1 MRVLRA
7 DSSTGSTTLN
17 IQILEIAEIAQLGS
31 ALCRQKPDMLIVNP
45 ALLGMFSLQKIKSEA
60 GCLPMKCIALQYSVT
75 DSSTLKAY
83 DQTISIY
90 DTAEQIKEKLLQLHG
105 SEAGGKEHDA
115 LSAREREIVVCV
127 VKGMT
132 NKQIAE
138 KLCLSLHTVI
148 THRRNIAGKLQ
159 IHSPAGLTIYA
170 IVNKLVELS
179 EIKETISDS
188 DRITRPQTRT
198 FYVSAPESGQ
208 SCQKRDLPG
217 LRKVVLPFPARVVR
231 RTGLSLAPKKRTE
244 GKHT

>member
-1 MRVLRA
+1 MSTSMKIAVAEPSVIIRSGLLSVLGRL
-7 DSSTGSTTLN
+7 TTLN

-127 VKGMT
+127 VK
-132 NKQIAE
+132 QIAE

-188 DRITRPQTRT
+188 DQ
-198 FYVSAPESGQ
+198 
-208 SCQKRDLPG
+208 
-217 LRKVVLPFPARVVR
+217 
-231 RTGLSLAPKKRTE
+231 
-244 GKHT
+244 

>member
-1 MRVLRA
+1 MSTFLKIVLVEPSLILRSGMSYVLRRLTTF
-7 DSSTGSTTLN
+7 DVQVVETGETER
-17 IQILEIAEIAQLGS
+17 LEELIAEAAPDVLIINPSLTDEEMLRELQQKSLRLIAFQS
-31 ALCRQKPDMLIVNP
+31 ALADARLMQRFDAV
-45 ALLGMFSLQKIKSEA
+45 
-60 GCLPMKCIALQYSVT
+60 V
-75 DSSTLKAY
+75 
-83 DQTISIY
+83 SIY

-188 DRITRPQTRT
+188 DQ
-198 FYVSAPESGQ
+198 
-208 SCQKRDLPG
+208 
-217 LRKVVLPFPARVVR
+217 
-231 RTGLSLAPKKRTE
+231 
-244 GKHT
+244 

>member
-1 MRVLRA
+1 MSTSMKIAVAEPSVIIRSGLLSVLGRL
-7 DSSTGSTTLN
+7 TTLN

-90 DTAEQIKEKLLQLHG
+90 DTAEQIKEKLRSVCNSRDG
-105 SEAGGKEHDA
+105 EASQEL
-115 LSAREREIVVCV
+115 LSAREKEIIVGV
-127 VKGMT
+127 VKGLT

-138 KLCLSLHTVI
+138 RLFISAHTVI
-148 THRRNIAGKLQ
+148 THRRNIAAKLQ

-170 IVNKLVELS
+170 IVNKLVELNDV
-179 EIKETISDS
+179 KNTIYSNEE
-188 DRITRPQTRT
+188 Q
-198 FYVSAPESGQ
+198 
-208 SCQKRDLPG
+208 
-217 LRKVVLPFPARVVR
+217 
-231 RTGLSLAPKKRTE
+231 
-244 GKHT
+244 

>member
-1 MRVLRA
+1 MSTSMKIAVAEPSVIIRSGLLSVLGRL
-7 DSSTGSTTLN
+7 TTLN

-179 EIKETISDS
+179 EIKETISDY
-188 DRITRPQTRT
+188 DQ
-198 FYVSAPESGQ
+198 
-208 SCQKRDLPG
+208 
-217 LRKVVLPFPARVVR
+217 
-231 RTGLSLAPKKRTE
+231 
-244 GKHT
+244 

>member
-1 MRVLRA
+1 MSTSMKIAVAEPSVIIRSGLLSVLGRL
-7 DSSTGSTTLN
+7 TTLN

-90 DTAEQIKEKLLQLHG
+90 DTAEPIKEKLRSVCNSRDG
-105 SEAGGKEHDA
+105 EASQEL
-115 LSAREREIVVCV
+115 LSAREKEIIVGV
-127 VKGMT
+127 VKGLT

-138 KLCLSLHTVI
+138 RLFISAHTVI
-148 THRRNIAGKLQ
+148 THRRNIAAKLQ

-170 IVNKLVELS
+170 IVNKLVELNDV
-179 EIKETISDS
+179 KNTIYSNEE
-188 DRITRPQTRT
+188 Q
-198 FYVSAPESGQ
+198 
-208 SCQKRDLPG
+208 
-217 LRKVVLPFPARVVR
+217 
-231 RTGLSLAPKKRTE
+231 
-244 GKHT
+244 

>member
-1 MRVLRA
+1 MSTSMKIAVAEPSVIIRSGLLSVLGRL
-7 DSSTGSTTLN
+7 TTLN

-90 DTAEQIKEKLLQLHG
+90 DTAEQIKEKLRSVCNSRDG
-105 SEAGGKEHDA
+105 EASQEL
-115 LSAREREIVVCV
+115 LSAREKEIIVEV
-127 VKGMT
+127 VKGLT

-138 KLCLSLHTVI
+138 RLFISAHTVI
-148 THRRNIAGKLQ
+148 THRRNIAAKLQ

-170 IVNKLVELS
+170 IVNKLVELNDV
-179 EIKETISDS
+179 KNTIYSNEE
-188 DRITRPQTRT
+188 Q
-198 FYVSAPESGQ
+198 
-208 SCQKRDLPG
+208 
-217 LRKVVLPFPARVVR
+217 
-231 RTGLSLAPKKRTE
+231 
-244 GKHT
+244 

>member
-1 MRVLRA
+1 MSTFLKIVLVEPSLILRSGMSYVLRRLTTF
-7 DSSTGSTTLN
+7 DVQVVETGETE
-17 IQILEIAEIAQLGS
+17 QLEELIAEAAPDVLIINPSLTDEKMLRELQQKSLRLIAFQS
-31 ALCRQKPDMLIVNP
+31 ALADARLMQRFDAV
-45 ALLGMFSLQKIKSEA
+45 
-60 GCLPMKCIALQYSVT
+60 V
-75 DSSTLKAY
+75 
-83 DQTISIY
+83 SIY

-188 DRITRPQTRT
+188 DQ
-198 FYVSAPESGQ
+198 
-208 SCQKRDLPG
+208 
-217 LRKVVLPFPARVVR
+217 
-231 RTGLSLAPKKRTE
+231 
-244 GKHT
+244 

>member
-1 MRVLRA
+1 MSTFLKIVLVEPSLILRSGMSYVLRRLTTF
-7 DSSTGSTTLN
+7 DVQVVETGEPE
-17 IQILEIAEIAQLGS
+17 QLEELIAEAAPDVLIINPSLTDEEMLRELQQKSLRLIAFQS
-31 ALCRQKPDMLIVNP
+31 ALADARLMQRFDAV
-45 ALLGMFSLQKIKSEA
+45 
-60 GCLPMKCIALQYSVT
+60 V
-75 DSSTLKAY
+75 
-83 DQTISIY
+83 SIY

-115 LSAREREIVVCV
+115 LSAREREIVVYV

-188 DRITRPQTRT
+188 DQ
-198 FYVSAPESGQ
+198 
-208 SCQKRDLPG
+208 
-217 LRKVVLPFPARVVR
+217 
-231 RTGLSLAPKKRTE
+231 
-244 GKHT
+244 

>member
-1 MRVLRA
+1 MSTSMKIAVAEPSVIIRSGLLSVLGRL
-7 DSSTGSTTLN
+7 TTLN
-17 IQILEIAEIAQLGS
+17 IQILEIADLRPGGAYDPLYQS

-188 DRITRPQTRT
+188 DQ
-198 FYVSAPESGQ
+198 
-208 SCQKRDLPG
+208 
-217 LRKVVLPFPARVVR
+217 
-231 RTGLSLAPKKRTE
+231 
-244 GKHT
+244 

>member
-1 MRVLRA
+1 MSTSMKIAVAEPSVIIRSGLLSVLGRL
-7 DSSTGSTTLN
+7 TTLN

-90 DTAEQIKEKLLQLHG
+90 DTAEQIKEKLRSVCNSRDG
-105 SEAGGKEHDA
+105 EASQEL
-115 LSAREREIVVCV
+115 LSAREKEIIVGVVM
-127 VKGMT
+127 GLT

-138 KLCLSLHTVI
+138 RLFISAHTVI
-148 THRRNIAGKLQ
+148 THRRNIAAKLQ

-170 IVNKLVELS
+170 IVNKLVELNDV
-179 EIKETISDS
+179 KNTIYSNEE
-188 DRITRPQTRT
+188 Q
-198 FYVSAPESGQ
+198 
-208 SCQKRDLPG
+208 
-217 LRKVVLPFPARVVR
+217 
-231 RTGLSLAPKKRTE
+231 
-244 GKHT
+244 